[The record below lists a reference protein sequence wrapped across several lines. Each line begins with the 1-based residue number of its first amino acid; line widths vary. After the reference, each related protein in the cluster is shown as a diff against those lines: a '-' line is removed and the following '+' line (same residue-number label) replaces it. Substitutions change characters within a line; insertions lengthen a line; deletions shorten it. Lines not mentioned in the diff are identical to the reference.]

1 MTKLDLPRYLKLRK
15 MHDSLYLTVPR
26 EYVLAHTLSPHD
38 DVYWLPEADGIK
50 LRFNEPTDRG
60 PSNPCDPAGTYL
72 TSRHSTGAT

>member
-50 LRFNEPTDRG
+50 LKFWTRECLR
-60 PSNPCDPAGTYL
+60 AGQVG
-72 TSRHSTGAT
+72 SRGAT

>member
-1 MTKLDLPRYLKLRK
+1 MVGMPKLDLPRYLKLRR

-50 LRFNEPTDRG
+50 LKFYERPEPAK
-60 PSNPCDPAGTYL
+60 SAGV
-72 TSRHSTGAT
+72 S

>member
-38 DVYWLPEADGIK
+38 DVFWLPEADGIK
-50 LRFNEPTDRG
+50 LKFSSEAWHAE
-60 PSNPCDPAGTYL
+60 AGAAQAD
-72 TSRHSTGAT
+72 HSV